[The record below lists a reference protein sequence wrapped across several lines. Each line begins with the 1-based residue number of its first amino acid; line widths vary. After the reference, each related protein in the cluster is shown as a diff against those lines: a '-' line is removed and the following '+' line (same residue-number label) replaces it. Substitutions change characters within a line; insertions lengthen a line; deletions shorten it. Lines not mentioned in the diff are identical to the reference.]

1 VIGGTGCDASS
12 AEVGWRNWWMELVQ
26 ACRRLADAG
35 LVVGTAGNVSVR
47 VGKRVSLTAKGV
59 ALSEVTT
66 DDVAVADLD
75 GKVLGG
81 SPTSE
86 LELHLAIYR
95 RYEASAIVHTHAT
108 MVTSLAC
115 VLDELPVIH
124 YQLLALGGAIRV
136 APFHPFGTEELA
148 AAAVD
153 ALSGRTAAL
162 LANHGAI
169 NYASSLAEAVEGA
182 FLLEW
187 ACALYLNASRLGT
200 PQVLDEVQQ
209 TAVRAS
215 AVRHGYRSL
224 AGS

>member
-1 VIGGTGCDASS
+1 
-12 AEVGWRNWWMELVQ
+12 MELVQ

-47 VGKRVSLTAKGV
+47 VGERVSLTAKGV
-59 ALSEVTT
+59 ALGEVTS
-66 DDVAVADLD
+66 DDVAVTDLD
-75 GKVLGG
+75 GNVLAG

-95 RYEASAIVHTHAT
+95 RYDAGAIVHTHAT
-108 MVTSLAC
+108 MATALAC

-136 APFHPFGTEELA
+136 APFHPFGTTELA
-148 AAAVD
+148 TAVAE
-153 ALSGRTAAL
+153 ALRGRTGAL
-162 LANHGAI
+162 LANHGAV
-169 NYASSLAEAVEGA
+169 NHASSLADAVDGA

-187 ACALYLNASRLGT
+187 ACGLYIHAARLGT
-200 PQVLDEVQQ
+200 PRVLDDKQQAAVQ
-209 TAVRAS
+209 AS

-224 AGS
+224 AG